1 MPSTDDRAEQHDNR
15 NGLARVALAGVI
27 WGTIPLVIRAADGAS
42 LIKVFYRVAFAA
54 VAVIIVMAIR
64 GRLSEITGLRG
75 AKLRQVAGQAVI
87 LTLNWAFFLTALD
100 LVDVATVELLAYTG
114 PVFVTVLAPFVTG
127 EPFDRRVLVPLGLA
141 LGGVGVILAPHAA
154 GVTDPRGTLGAG
166 LAFLSALTYAT
177 LLLRS
182 KNILRGISGGAL
194 MAIEYTLASAL
205 LLPVVAVLYARGQGP
220 TSPQAYAALLTLGVV
235 HTAFAGFVFLG
246 GLRRVRTDHAAILTY
261 AEPVSAVLFAALF
274 LNEPLTAS
282 TLVGGTMVVAGGLI
296 VARLRPRQKPQPMP
310 LEAVAVEGEPTAG
323 DPFDVRRT
331 P

>member
-15 NGLARVALAGVI
+15 NGLTRVALAGVI

-127 EPFDRRVLVPLGLA
+127 EPTRAG
-141 LGGVGVILAPHAA
+141 AA
-154 GVTDPRGTLGAG
+154 
-166 LAFLSALTYAT
+166 
-177 LLLRS
+177 
-182 KNILRGISGGAL
+182 
-194 MAIEYTLASAL
+194 
-205 LLPVVAVLYARGQGP
+205 
-220 TSPQAYAALLTLGVV
+220 
-235 HTAFAGFVFLG
+235 
-246 GLRRVRTDHAAILTY
+246 
-261 AEPVSAVLFAALF
+261 
-274 LNEPLTAS
+274 
-282 TLVGGTMVVAGGLI
+282 
-296 VARLRPRQKPQPMP
+296 RPRSWRRRR
-310 LEAVAVEGEPTAG
+310 
-323 DPFDVRRT
+323 DPGATRRGRH
-331 P
+331 